1 MAATKQKSGE
11 LNDHMKFTLFQSV
24 PPINQKNFYT
34 EYLKNDTQY
43 FSHRQLAENART
55 VAQAKKAK
63 LADKEL
69 LGEAKTVSSERK
81 DTSNGDSDDEDE
93 EESDDRGK
101 LGSKTIVLHFGSSY
115 TRLGL
120 ASDPQPKSVPT
131 VIARRD
137 SGPIQSSPMITADV
151 PAGKGMFGDEFEENV
166 KKLELDMRARMRN
179 AKRRMVPNANELVS
193 SFNKR
198 SEYEEIVDHNDP
210 GRLEWTEVGDCPKY
224 ITGTAA
230 LRIPPASSPP
240 HYSLYWPIRNGV
252 LNEKEYTSREALLGD
267 LACIVSDAVQSQLK
281 ILKKNFSEYSLALV
295 VPDLYDK
302 SSSEAIIDL
311 LFREFRFANLLIL
324 QESVCAT
331 FGAGISSACVV
342 DIGAQCTTVSCVEEG
357 LCIGDSRLN
366 MQYGGN
372 DLTKLF
378 LKQLLR
384 VSFPYR
390 DFDLMRSYDAIF
402 AEELKLKFCS
412 VNEAEAAVQLYQ
424 IYQRQPDRQTR
435 KYSFKV
441 YDEQITCTM
450 AYYHP
455 EIFDNEDKYLGR
467 RRLFPPCQ
475 DVFEDLTTEPESVIQ
490 DRLLYGRSDR
500 EPNNIYNVNVKPVDV
515 APVKAAPRP
524 ATVQESVRDDTPID
538 VDAPT
543 DSAQHDSKRDVE
555 MAIDELVKDEE
566 PAADVLV
573 RDDEYPLI
581 APLDVAIISSITC
594 ACENA
599 PAPDERR
606 RAMCSTI
613 LITGAGYNFP
623 HANYYLEERLKA
635 LRPSWSSIA
644 ILPAPRDMQPETLS
658 WKGMSIFSR
667 IKIATEYW
675 VSNAEYELL
684 GTRTLQQKSLGTFW
698 MG

>member
-1 MAATKQKSGE
+1 MAAPKPKIE
-11 LNDHMKFTLFQSV
+11 LNDQMKFSQFFAV

-34 EYLKNDTQY
+34 EYLKNDSRY
-43 FSHRQLAENART
+43 FSHRQLAENARKA
-55 VAQAKKAK
+55 AQAKKAK

-69 LGEAKTVSSERK
+69 SGDAKTLTGERK
-81 DTSNGDSDDEDE
+81 ENGGNDESEDEDE
-93 EESDDRGK
+93 DESEGRGK
-101 LGSKTIVLHFGSSY
+101 LGAKTIVLHLGSSY

-120 ASDPQPKSVPT
+120 ASDPHPKSVPT

-137 SGPIQSSPMITADV
+137 TAPPLFTPLK
-151 PAGKGMFGDEFEENV
+151 PASVELGRGMFGDEFEDHI

-210 GRLEWTEVGDCPKY
+210 GRLEWTDVSSGPTY

-230 LRIPPASSPP
+230 LHISPQSAP
-240 HYSLYWPIRNGV
+240 HYCLHWPIQNGV
-252 LNEKEYTSREALLGD
+252 LNEKDYSSREALLGD
-267 LACIVSDAVQSQLK
+267 LACIISDGIQSELK
-281 ILKKNFSEYSLALV
+281 IPRKNFSEYSLALV

-302 SSSEAIIDL
+302 TCLESIIDL
-311 LFREFRFANLLIL
+311 LFRELRFGNLLIL

-331 FGAGISSACVV
+331 FGAGISTACVV
-342 DIGAQCTTVSCVEEG
+342 DIGAQSTTIACVEEG

-366 MQYGGN
+366 MQYGGD

-378 LKQLLR
+378 VKQLLR
-384 VSFPYR
+384 VSFPYQ
-390 DFDLMRSYDAIF
+390 DFHLGRSYDAIF

-424 IYQRQPDRQTR
+424 IFQRQPDRQTR

-455 EIFDNEDKYLGR
+455 DIFENEDKFLGR
-467 RRLFPPCQ
+467 RSLFYRSQ
-475 DVFEDLTTEPESVIQ
+475 DVFEDQSMEPESVIQ

-500 EPNNIYNVNVKPVDV
+500 EPNNIYNVNVRPTE
-515 APVKAAPRP
+515 ALPIKAARP
-524 ATVQESVRDDTPID
+524 AAVPDSTRGGTPMDVDTP
-538 VDAPT
+538 T
-543 DSAQHDSKRDVE
+543 DGVQHDSRKDVE
-555 MAIDELVKDEE
+555 MAITELDKEEDPVKEMFD
-566 PAADVLV
+566 
-573 RDDEYPLI
+573 RDDEYPLV

-599 PAPDERR
+599 PTPDDRR
-606 RAMCSTI
+606 KAMSSTI

-635 LRPSWSSIA
+635 LRPGWSSIA
-644 ILPAPRDMQPETLS
+644 ILPAPRDMQPETLC

-684 GTRTLQQKSLGTFW
+684 GTRTLQQKSLGNFW